1 MDVLVA
7 LFFAAWASVSL
18 VALLPKAAAFLRQH
32 DFFGLVPEWKFF
44 APIPG
49 RGDFHLLFRDFFPQ
63 GTTDWTELDIGG
75 PRRWWNFLWH
85 PHRREK
91 KAAFDA
97 ARELARFT
105 TPEYIDEIQ
114 FSVPYLCFLCYV
126 CGLDRTLEP
135 AQTQFLLLPT
145 KKASRRASR
154 RSACS
159 RRRTISEN
167 DARAGPRFFGPLR
180 RFRDPD

>member
-18 VALLPKAAAFLRQH
+18 VVLLPKAAAFLRQH

-135 AQTQFLLLPT
+135 AQTQFLLLYSEEGFAQGEPQ
-145 KKASRRASR
+145 
-154 RSACS
+154 
-159 RRRTISEN
+159 ISVLSEAH
-167 DARAGPRFFGPLR
+167 D
-180 RFRDPD
+180 FRE

>member
-1 MDVLVA
+1 MGECVA
-7 LFFAAWASVSL
+7 RRPPAQSG
-18 VALLPKAAAFLRQH
+18 PEFLRQH

-63 GTTDWTELDIGG
+63 GTTDGPQLDIGG

-97 ARELARFT
+97 ARE
-105 TPEYIDEIQ
+105 
-114 FSVPYLCFLCYV
+114 S
-126 CGLDRTLEP
+126 
-135 AQTQFLLLPT
+135 
-145 KKASRRASR
+145 RASR
-154 RSACS
+154 RQ
-159 RRRTISEN
+159 
-167 DARAGPRFFGPLR
+167 GH
-180 RFRDPD
+180 